1 MDEFEKIH
9 KKFYNNHMVD
19 DKHCKCQICGC
30 VLYKG
35 MLGIHLKKVHTLNQ
49 EEYYLKITGINT
61 IPKCK
66 NHKCDNSRVFMK
78 LNSGYSEYC
87 CTDCYKKSDFNRKRL
102 SKLSLERWEDYDN
115 YIEVH
120 RKHMKENVWNS
131 KEKIE
136 KIANTRS
143 KSSKE
148 MFKFKKE
155 HNGLCKAEF
164 EFYNKVKDKYKFS
177 TQVRLSDNVGHITTV
192 DFLLNNEIV
201 VEIDGGSH
209 TKTVE
214 RNRDNLINERL
225 INLGYKIIRIPN
237 STVFSK
243 HLNLLFDE
251 AVLNISIDN
260 PLLVLNLGD
269 LKWT

>member
-1 MDEFEKIH
+1 MNFTIK
-9 KKFYNNHMVD
+9 
-19 DKHCKCQICGC
+19 
-30 VLYKG
+30 
-35 MLGIHLKKVHTLNQ
+35 
-49 EEYYLKITGINT
+49 LKININ
-61 IPKCK
+61 
-66 NHKCDNSRVFMK
+66 
-78 LNSGYSEYC
+78 
-87 CTDCYKKSDFNRKRL
+87 
-102 SKLSLERWEDYDN
+102 
-115 YIEVH
+115 
-120 RKHMKENVWNS
+120 
-131 KEKIE
+131 
-136 KIANTRS
+136 
-143 KSSKE
+143 
-148 MFKFKKE
+148 
-155 HNGLCKAEF
+155 
-164 EFYNKVKDKYKFS
+164 FS